1 MANVT
6 YETARHVP
14 GQAAGALLRRIIGA
28 VEAAMTSLSEELAE
42 VRREQQLRH
51 ATRGLSRHLLR
62 DVGLDRDAS

>member
-14 GQAAGALLRRIIGA
+14 GQAAGTAFRRFIGA
-28 VEAAMTSLSEELAE
+28 IEIGLTGFMDEIAE

-51 ATRGLSRHLLR
+51 ATRNLSRHLLR
-62 DVGLDRDAS
+62 DVGLDRSAC

>member
-14 GQAAGALLRRIIGA
+14 GQAAGTVFRRIISA
-28 VEAAMTSLSEELAE
+28 VEAGMAGLLEELAE
-42 VRREQQLRH
+42 ARREQQLRRS
-51 ATRGLSRHLLR
+51 TRGLSRHLLR